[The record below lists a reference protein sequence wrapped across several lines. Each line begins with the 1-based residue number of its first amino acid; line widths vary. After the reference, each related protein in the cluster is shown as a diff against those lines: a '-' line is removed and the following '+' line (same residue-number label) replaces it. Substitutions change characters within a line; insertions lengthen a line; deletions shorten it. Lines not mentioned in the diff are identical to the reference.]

1 MKFLCTFLAVAG
13 LSASEPSLQPF
24 APAAQK
30 IISAA
35 SNSPVAF
42 ERLAY
47 LCDTF
52 GPRFSGTTN
61 LELAIDWIV
70 KTMQAD
76 GFNVRGEKVM
86 VPHWVRGSESA
97 EMISP
102 RPHKL
107 PMLGL
112 GGSVGTPPEGIT
124 AEVLVVKSFDD
135 LHRQQEKAKGKIVL
149 FNQPFTDY
157 EETVVIRAQG
167 ASEAAK
173 AGGVASLIRS
183 VTPFSLQTP
192 HTGMM
197 RYAPGIAQ
205 IPHAAI
211 TIEDSELLQRLQ
223 DRGQTPR
230 VKLMMS
236 AQTLQDVPSRNV
248 VCDWP
253 GREKSEDIVLLS
265 GHIDSW
271 DVGQGAMD
279 DGGGCLIAWESLR
292 LLKQLGLHPRRTVRV
307 VLWTN
312 EENGVA
318 GARAYVKEHAAEL
331 PNHILALESDEGCFE
346 PQFFAFSGSETALQ
360 KITEIAGFLRP
371 TGIREVTKTSGSTD
385 ISFLVEKGVPGIDL
399 VPDRSK
405 YFWYHHT
412 HGDTIDKLKPVELN
426 ACVGATSALAYIIA
440 ETGLAR

>member
-1 MKFLCTFLAVAG
+1 MKFLLAFLAVAG
-13 LSASEPSLQPF
+13 LSASEF
-24 APAAQK
+24 APAAQR
-30 IISAA
+30 IITAA
-35 SNSPVAF
+35 SNSPAGF

-47 LCDTF
+47 LCDAF

-61 LELAIDWIV
+61 LELAIDWIL
-70 KTMQAD
+70 KTMNED
-76 GFNVRGEKVM
+76 GFKARGEKVM

-112 GGSVGTPPEGIT
+112 GGSVGTPLEGIT
-124 AEVLVVKSFDD
+124 AEVLVVKSFED
-135 LHRQQEKAKGKIVL
+135 LRRQQGKAKGKIVL

-157 EETVVIRAQG
+157 EETVAIRAHG
-167 ASEAAK
+167 ADEAAR
-173 AGGVASLIRS
+173 AGAVASLIRS
-183 VTPFSLQTP
+183 VTPFSMQTP

-197 RYAPGIAQ
+197 RYAPGIPQ

-223 DRGQTPR
+223 DRGQRPQVR
-230 VKLMMS
+230 LIMAAK
-236 AQTLQDVPSRNV
+236 TLPEVPSRNV
-248 VCDWP
+248 ICDWP
-253 GREKSEDIVLLS
+253 GREKPEEIVLLS

-279 DGGGCLIAWESLR
+279 DGGGCLVAWESLR
-292 LLKQLGLHPRRTVRV
+292 LLKQLGLHPRRTIRV
-307 VLWTN
+307 VFWTN

-331 PNHILALESDEGCFE
+331 RNHVLALESDEGCFE
-346 PQFFAFSGSETALQ
+346 PRSFAFSGSESALQ
-360 KITEIAGFLRP
+360 KITEIAGLLRP
-371 TGIREVTKTSGSTD
+371 AGIREVTKTSGATD
-385 ISFLVEKGVPGIDL
+385 ISFLVDQGVPGIDL

-412 HGDTIDKLKPVELN
+412 HADTIDKLKPAEFN
-426 ACVGATSALAYIIA
+426 ACVGATAALAYIIA
-440 ETGLAR
+440 ETGLPR

>member
-1 MKFLCTFLAVAG
+1 MRFLWAFLAVVG
-13 LSASEPSLQPF
+13 LSASEPSVQPF

-35 SNSPVAF
+35 SNSPIAF

-61 LELAIDWIV
+61 LELAIEWII
-70 KTMQAD
+70 KTMKED

-102 RPHKL
+102 RAHRL

-124 AEVLVVKSFDD
+124 AEVLVVKSFED
-135 LHRQQEKAKGKIVL
+135 LHRQPEKAEGKIVL

-157 EETVVIRAQG
+157 EETVAIRAHG

-173 AGGVASLIRS
+173 VGAVASLIRS
-183 VTPFSLQTP
+183 VTPFSMQTP

-197 RYAPGIAQ
+197 RYASGIRR

-211 TIEDSELLQRLQ
+211 TIEDSEFLQRLQ
-223 DRGQTPR
+223 NRGETSR

-236 AQTLQDVPSRNV
+236 AQTFPDAPSQNV
-248 VCDWP
+248 ICDWP
-253 GREKSEDIVLLS
+253 GREKPEEIILLS

-292 LLKQLGLHPRRTVRV
+292 LLKQIGLHPRRTVRV

-318 GARAYVKEHAAEL
+318 GARAYAKEHAAEL
-331 PNHILALESDEGCFE
+331 RNHVLALESDEGCFQ
-346 PQFFAFSGSETALQ
+346 PQSFAFSGSKAALQ
-360 KITEIAGFLRP
+360 KITEIADLVRP
-371 TGIREVTKTSGSTD
+371 TGIKEVTGTSGSTD
-385 ISFLVEKGVPGIDL
+385 ISFLVEQGVPGIDL

-412 HGDTIDKLKPVELN
+412 HADTIDKLKPSELN
-426 ACVGATSALAYIIA
+426 SCVGATAALAYIIA
-440 ETGLAR
+440 ESGLPR